1 MRRPEDHKLS
11 NHPSRGRMFLKLRKM
26 TLDKSPSGSAIEPQ
40 FEDTEDEFE
49 KGRHEPSP
57 LPSRTKK
64 VRATNETDGDWS
76 LSADLGEDVTR
87 LKAVSAET
95 SVELE
100 AQRRDI
106 DRVSAVVR
114 RLERDISQMKD
125 IVETIR
131 SEAITRST
139 DSALPRREGM
149 GYPVEELELLTAN
162 ITSLGSKVNGME
174 GLKLEFEMMK
184 RRIRRMED
192 ANNATQSTSTLAAFP
207 QPSLQSTPV
216 ARITRPTEE
225 SSQRKRTES
234 IPRLE
239 EYDESNVDPPKS
251 VTPEDGPANR
261 NFSASRSSEGLS
273 DQQERPRS
281 STLDK
286 LIWDKSIPR
295 YEEYNESNV
304 DPPKSATP
312 EDVPADGNFSASRSS
327 EGLRD
332 NQERPRSSTLD
343 KPIWDKQQL
352 DLDDD
357 KASGSGHGGSEAQGE
372 NQKLKHTVS
381 PIFVTPAKR
390 RATKG
395 AEQFFSYDVPI
406 IDNSQDD
413 DYKPHSRSTAVRGAS
428 NSPRARKG
436 SRGRGRGGRSRTG
449 LTRQYGTPEWE
460 KPDWVDGSSEHQ
472 KDTGSTSASKR
483 GGGVSRRGTGGG
495 SYSEPRR
502 APAQDSMDRTSPQE
516 DPEVYRL
523 TPRSTGGGGSKS
535 RPREQRQRDSEGYL
549 LTAKGTR
556 DGRSQF
562 WKDVGA
568 GLKPN
573 PNVSEDKRAANPS
586 RHAKIM
592 QQIFPDGVEEGKRRS
607 NLAQQLF
614 SRDKS
619 SNGANGELDTEIQ
632 RGPDAVS

>member
-1 MRRPEDHKLS
+1 
-11 NHPSRGRMFLKLRKM
+11 MFLKLRKM

-40 FEDTEDEFE
+40 FEDMEDEFE
-49 KGRHEPSP
+49 KGLHEPSP
-57 LPSRTKK
+57 LPSRTKT
-64 VRATNETDGDWS
+64 VRDSNVTDRASS

-125 IVETIR
+125 IVENIR
-131 SEAITRST
+131 SETTTRST
-139 DSALPRREGM
+139 NFALPRPEGL
-149 GYPVEELELLTAN
+149 GYPAEELELLTAN
-162 ITSLGSKVNGME
+162 ITSLGAKVNGIE

-192 ANNATQSTSTLAAFP
+192 ANATQSTSTLAAFP
-207 QPSLQSTPV
+207 QQSLQSTPV
-216 ARITRPTEE
+216 ARITRPPQE

-234 IPRLE
+234 IPRYE
-239 EYDESNVDPPKS
+239 EYDESDTNPPKS
-251 VTPEDGPANR
+251 ATPVDGPADR
-261 NFSASRSSEGLS
+261 NISASRSIEDLR
-273 DQQERPRS
+273 DDQERPRS
-281 STLDK
+281 PILDK
-286 LIWDKSIPR
+286 PIWDKSIPR
-295 YEEYNESNV
+295 HEKYNESNV

-312 EDVPADGNFSASRSS
+312 EDVPADGNSSASRSS
-327 EGLRD
+327 EGLGD
-332 NQERPRSSTLD
+332 NQERPRSSSLD
-343 KPIWDKQQL
+343 KPMGGNGQL
-352 DLDDD
+352 DIDGD
-357 KASGSGHGGSEAQGE
+357 KASGSGHGDSEVQGE
-372 NQKLKHTVS
+372 NQTLKHTVS

-413 DYKPHSRSTAVRGAS
+413 DYKPRSRSTAVRGAS
-428 NSPRARKG
+428 NSPRVRRG

-449 LTRQYGTPEWE
+449 LNTRQYGTPEWE

-472 KDTGSTSASKR
+472 RDTGSTSASKR

-502 APAQDSMDRTSPQE
+502 APAQDSMDQVSSQE
-516 DPEVYRL
+516 DTEVYRL
-523 TPRSTGGGGSKS
+523 TPRSAGGGGSKS

-562 WKDVGA
+562 WKDVGS

-573 PNVSEDKRAANPS
+573 PNMSEEKKAANPS

-619 SNGANGELDTEIQ
+619 SNGANGELDMESQ
-632 RGPDAVS
+632 RGPDASAKN

>member
-49 KGRHEPSP
+49 KGLHEPSP

-207 QPSLQSTPV
+207 QQSLQSTPV

-239 EYDESNVDPPKS
+239 EYDETNVDPPKS

-273 DQQERPRS
+273 D
-281 STLDK
+281 K
-286 LIWDKSIPR
+286 
-295 YEEYNESNV
+295 
-304 DPPKSATP
+304 
-312 EDVPADGNFSASRSS
+312 
-327 EGLRD
+327 
-332 NQERPRSSTLD
+332 QERPRSSTLD

-619 SNGANGELDTEIQ
+619 SNGANGELDMEIQ

>member
-1 MRRPEDHKLS
+1 
-11 NHPSRGRMFLKLRKM
+11 MFLKLRKM
-26 TLDKSPSGSAIEPQ
+26 TLDKSASGSAIEPQ

-49 KGRHEPSP
+49 KGLHEPSP

-64 VRATNETDGDWS
+64 VRDSNVTDGDSS

-114 RLERDISQMKD
+114 QLERDISQMKD
-125 IVETIR
+125 IVENIR
-131 SEAITRST
+131 SEATTRST
-139 DSALPRREGM
+139 DFALPRPEGM
-149 GYPVEELELLTAN
+149 GYPAEELELLTAN
-162 ITSLGSKVNGME
+162 ITSLGAKVNGME

-207 QPSLQSTPV
+207 QQSLQSTPV
-216 ARITRPTEE
+216 ARITRPPEE

-234 IPRLE
+234 IPRYE
-239 EYDESNVDPPKS
+239 EYDESTTNPPKS
-251 VTPEDGPANR
+251 ATLEDGPADR
-261 NFSASRSSEGLS
+261 NISASRSSEGLR
-273 DQQERPRS
+273 DDQERPRS
-281 STLDK
+281 ATLDK
-286 LIWDKSIPR
+286 PIWDKSIPR
-295 YEEYNESNV
+295 YEECNESNV

-312 EDVPADGNFSASRSS
+312 EDVPADGNSSASRPS

-332 NQERPRSSTLD
+332 NQEWPRSSAFD
-343 KPIWDKQQL
+343 KPIWDNQQL

-357 KASGSGHGGSEAQGE
+357 KGSGSGHGGSEAQGE

-428 NSPRARKG
+428 NSPRGRRG

-449 LTRQYGTPEWE
+449 LNTRQYGTPEWE

-502 APAQDSMDRTSPQE
+502 APAQDSMDRVSSQE
-516 DPEVYRL
+516 DTEVYRL
-523 TPRSTGGGGSKS
+523 TPRSAGGGGSKS

-573 PNVSEDKRAANPS
+573 PNMSEEKKAANPS

-619 SNGANGELDTEIQ
+619 SNGANGELDMESQ